1 MSTDPNWLYSTIAQS
16 SAAIVA
22 IIGGFITASVLS
34 LSAEKRSL
42 IDQKQD
48 KGTRLEL
55 LKHEKA
61 ALSQELDLN
70 ESKNFITS
78 VVPKIID
85 SGKRPSFEELIT
97 EYPEV
102 QNLNLNTLKKDYE
115 IFTTMLILANDFIE
129 NNSNK
134 ITPKSGEFIDWVQT
148 NNFDISKYDSEI
160 LERIYNRVQAQKRE
174 LLPSWERV
182 LLPPTL
188 LKMRLPHI
196 IPITTQQEW
205 QRLRQTIKADT
216 SEIVYLE
223 NDVKTLDFRISK
235 FSYPPNLGWAVG
247 VLGFLAVSG
256 ILLPVI
262 IMSCESF
269 YTWAKLLTLIT
280 FCLGLIGVFGY
291 ILFQIRTLK
300 KIDK

>member
-1 MSTDPNWLYSTIAQS
+1 
-16 SAAIVA
+16 
-22 IIGGFITASVLS
+22 
-34 LSAEKRSL
+34 
-42 IDQKQD
+42 
-48 KGTRLEL
+48 
-55 LKHEKA
+55 
-61 ALSQELDLN
+61 LD
-70 ESKNFITS
+70 I
-78 VVPKIID
+78 
-85 SGKRPSFEELIT
+85 
-97 EYPEV
+97 
-102 QNLNLNTLKKDYE
+102 LKKDYE
-115 IFTTMLILANDFIE
+115 IFTTTLLLANDFIAK
-129 NNSNK
+129 NSNK

-148 NNFDISKYDSEI
+148 NNFDISNYDSEI
-160 LERIYNRVQAQKRE
+160 LQRIYNKVQDQKRE
-174 LLPSWERV
+174 SLPSWEQA
-182 LLPPTL
+182 LSPPTVL
-188 LKMRLPHI
+188 RMRLLHI

-280 FCLGLIGVFGY
+280 FCLRLIGVFAY
-291 ILFQIRTLK
+291 ILFQIKTLK
-300 KIDK
+300 NVDICKKPQLPSVRRKR